1 MQCSKCGSSLAEG
14 ATFCIQCGN
23 SVQPEPPA
31 VPEPE
36 PPSVTVLIE
45 PGAGVWAPSPES
57 AASPEESATPQTA
70 PERAYAPPFVPP
82 VAMPAAQPAHVARYA
97 GFWRRFAAYWI
108 DWFVFFAIELFLAAA
123 RGVPLNARQSME
135 PEEVAKGLLI
145 GLLIGWLYAAT
156 FESSPWQ
163 ATIGK
168 RAMDIYVTNLQGH
181 RLNFVQASGRFFG
194 KVVSAII
201 LGIGFFM
208 IAFTER
214 KQALH
219 DLLAGCLVVR
229 RME

>member
-1 MQCSKCGSSLAEG
+1 LQCHNCGNVLADDATFCNQCGSS
-14 ATFCIQCGN
+14 
-23 SVQPEPPA
+23 VQPAPPA

-45 PGAGVWAPSPES
+45 PGAGVWAPAPES
-57 AASPEESATPQTA
+57 AATPEESATAQTP
-70 PERAYAPPFVPP
+70 PERAYAAPFVTAA
-82 VAMPAAQPAHVARYA
+82 VMPAAQPAFIARYA

-108 DWFVFFAIELFLAAA
+108 DWFVFSAIQLFIAAA
-123 RGVPLNARQSME
+123 RGVPLNAQQSME
-135 PEEVAKGLLI
+135 PAEVAKGLLI

-214 KQALH
+214 KQGLH
-219 DLLAGCLVVR
+219 DMLAGCLVVR
-229 RME
+229 RQD

>member
-1 MQCSKCGSSLAEG
+1 MQCHNCGNALAEDATFCNHCGSS
-14 ATFCIQCGN
+14 
-23 SVQPEPPA
+23 VQPAPPA

-45 PGAGVWAPSPES
+45 PGAGVWAPAPES
-57 AASPEESATPQTA
+57 AATPEDGVPA
-70 PERAYAPPFVPP
+70 PAPSERAYSTPFVTSA
-82 VAMPAAQPAHVARYA
+82 AMPAAQPAYSARYA

-108 DWFVFFAIELFLAAA
+108 DWFIFFSIELFIAAA
-123 RGVPLNARQSME
+123 RGVPLSARQTIE
-135 PEEVAKGLLI
+135 PAELAKGLLL

-168 RAMDIYVTNLQGH
+168 RAMDIYVMDLRG
-181 RLNFVQASGRFFG
+181 RRISFAQASGRFFG

-214 KQALH
+214 KQGLH

-229 RME
+229 RQD

>member
-1 MQCSKCGSSLAEG
+1 
-14 ATFCIQCGN
+14 
-23 SVQPEPPA
+23 VQPAPPT

-45 PGAGVWAPSPES
+45 PGAGVWAPAPES
-57 AASPEESATPQTA
+57 AATLEGSAPA
-70 PERAYAPPFVPP
+70 PAPSERTYAPPFVTPA
-82 VAMPAAQPAHVARYA
+82 AMPAAQPAYSDRYA

-108 DWFVFFAIELFLAAA
+108 DWFIFFAFELFIAAA
-123 RGVPLNARQSME
+123 RGVPLSARQSME
-135 PEEVAKGLLI
+135 PAEVAKGLLV

-168 RAMDIYVTNLQGH
+168 RAMDIYVTNLKGH

-214 KQALH
+214 KQGLH

-229 RME
+229 RQD